1 MPNLGLG
8 SEFSFDIE
16 AIKSGALA
24 TLPLFVLAFVLDFV
38 EESVPALQDVTK
50 ATQRSVLVSSLAK
63 WLDLKDLLLCFVFNI
78 NLT

>member
-63 WLDLKDLLLCFVFNI
+63 
-78 NLT
+78 